1 MIRLFDFHEKEKSQ
15 YNLPSISRMM
25 YYIVIVGSG
34 GTGGYAVQRITKIM
48 SAFSKVN
55 SYLLIA
61 DPDAVEEKNLLR
73 QPFISSDIGL
83 KKADVLAKRYGLT
96 YGLKIG
102 SYSNSYIESVES
114 LEKLF
119 TLTDYRHGYDQ
130 HIQKVLIG
138 AVDNVRP

>member
-1 MIRLFDFHEKEKSQ
+1 ME
-15 YNLPSISRMM
+15 SRMHRKVPVRFGWGEKPE
-25 YYIVIVGSG
+25 II
-34 GTGGYAVQRITKIM
+34 
-48 SAFSKVN
+48 SKV
-55 SYLLIA
+55 YLST
-61 DPDAVEEKNLLR
+61 LLR

-83 KKADVLAKRYGLT
+83 KKADVLSKRYGST

-102 SYSNSYIESVES
+102 SYTNSYIESVES

-119 TLTDYRHGYDQ
+119 TLTDYRHEYNQ